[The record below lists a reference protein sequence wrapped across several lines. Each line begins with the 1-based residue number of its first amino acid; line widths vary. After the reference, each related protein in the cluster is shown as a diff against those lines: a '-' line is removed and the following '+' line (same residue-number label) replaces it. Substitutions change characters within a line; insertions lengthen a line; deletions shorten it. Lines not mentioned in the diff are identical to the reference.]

1 MCNRVTALAGLLAAI
16 LGVPATA
23 ALASNVRITPQ
34 GFEPQTVT
42 VAPRQQ
48 VSWINET
55 QDTLTLVADDD
66 SWDSGPI
73 AAGEAF
79 SLDLRRP
86 GTFPYATEDGRFS
99 GTIEVA
105 EVEPTEVPQEPTE
118 VPQEPTEEPAE
129 LAGAPTEHVALAA
142 TGVPAGSALIAAGL
156 LLVGGGLLARRARP

>member
-1 MCNRVTALAGLLAAI
+1 MCTRVTALAGLLAAI

-79 SLDLRRP
+79 SLDLRRS

-118 VPQEPTEEPAE
+118 EPAE
-129 LAGAPTEHVALAA
+129 LAGAPTEPVALAA